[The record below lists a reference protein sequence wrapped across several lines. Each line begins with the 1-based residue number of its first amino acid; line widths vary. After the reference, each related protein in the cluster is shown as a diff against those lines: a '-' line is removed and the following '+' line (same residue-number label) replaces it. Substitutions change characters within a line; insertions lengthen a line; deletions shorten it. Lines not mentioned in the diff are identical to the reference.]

1 MCNCC
6 RGPLGVTVSIFASMA
21 LVCGIFATI
30 TPYWWFSNSG
40 PEGSEATY
48 YYGYGLAWRFYNI
61 PSVVDTWEGGN
72 FGDQTEC
79 NDSQTDSH
87 DCDDFFMGAETGFG
101 FAVIAVTFNAVLTGM
116 SCCSCGPIPMIASAG
131 LSAFCYLVTV
141 IIPTTMGQNYM
152 NTLDKDDNINLHLH
166 ASFGVMFSA
175 LIFMVIAT
183 IAAVLDFLFTDPE
196 APCEEDEVAN
206 QPEVVAEVVQQP
218 KAVQQPAP
226 PVAPPAPNL
235 EEGQYI
241 TSEQLIQQLQQM

>member
-1 MCNCC
+1 M
-6 RGPLGVTVSIFASMA
+6 SD
-21 LVCGIFATI
+21 
-30 TPYWWFSNSG
+30 
-40 PEGSEATY
+40 ATY

-61 PSVVDTWEGGN
+61 PNVTDTWESGN
-72 FGDQTEC
+72 FGDQAEC
-79 NDSQTDSH
+79 KFFESH

-116 SCCSCGPIPMIASAG
+116 SCCSCGPIPMIASGG
-131 LSAFCYLVTV
+131 LSAVCYLITV

-175 LIFMVIAT
+175 FIFMFIAT

-196 APCEEDEVAN
+196 APCEGDEVAN

-226 PVAPPAPNL
+226 PVTAAADHEM
-235 EEGQYI
+235 EEGEYV
-241 TSEQLIQQLQQM
+241 TSEQLVQQLQQM